1 MFIDT
6 HCHLDAAEF
15 MGQQDFI
22 VDVARSAGVVKL
34 VLPAIERANFDCI
47 KKLCSRFLNCFPAY
61 GIHPMF
67 VNHASPADFN
77 ELRNY
82 LAEANTVAIGEIGL
96 DFFIPNYDQNK
107 QEFYFA
113 EQLRL
118 AREVNLP
125 VLLHTRRAHDIVL
138 KHLRQIKVCGGIAH
152 AFNGSTQQADE
163 FIKLGFKLGLGGA
176 ITYSRATRLHKL
188 ARTLPLEYFVLET
201 DSPDMP
207 PSFLDYGEVNK
218 PEYVP
223 CIAQKLAELRGMS
236 LEEIAKVTT
245 ANALVAL
252 PKLSLYDV
260 LNPI

>member
-1 MFIDT
+1 M
-6 HCHLDAAEF
+6 DAAH
-15 MGQQDFI
+15 
-22 VDVARSAGVVKL
+22 SAGVLKL

-47 KKLCSRFLNCFPAY
+47 KKICCHFSNCFPAY

-67 VNHASPADFN
+67 VNHASPTDIN
-77 ELRNY
+77 ELRGY

-113 EQLRL
+113 EQLSL
-118 AREVNLP
+118 AREFNLP

-152 AFNGSTQQADE
+152 AFNGSMQQADE
-163 FIKLGFKLGLGGA
+163 FIQLGFKLGLGGA
-176 ITYSRATRLHKL
+176 MTYSRATRLRKL
-188 ARTLPLEYFVLET
+188 ARTLPLECFVLET
-201 DSPDMP
+201 DSPDIP
-207 PSFLDYGEVNK
+207 PSFLECGEVNK

-223 CIAQKLAELRGMS
+223 RIAQKLAELRGIS

-252 PKLSLYDV
+252 PKLSSFV
-260 LNPI
+260 VSNPN